1 MKLAT
6 IAAKLRMTA
15 AEMEALA
22 ALGENLDYPDEFVR
36 SFIVSWL
43 TDPSM
48 FSTLLRALAKE
59 KSLPLRSDGRTP
71 RP

>member
-1 MKLAT
+1 MKLTT

-22 ALGENLDYPDEFVR
+22 TLGDNLDYPDEFVR
-36 SFIVSWL
+36 SFIISWL

-48 FSTLLRALAKE
+48 FSTLSRALAADN
-59 KSLPLRSDGRTP
+59 SPLRSDERTP
-71 RP
+71 RK